1 MKITSRELF
10 LNACSCKKTVRV
22 PIWFMRQ
29 AGRCLPEYRKLRKK
43 YSFMDLVKSP
53 ELAAE
58 VTLQPV
64 KRFGFDAAII
74 FSDILV
80 IPEALGFP
88 YKFDDRKGMKITRQ
102 IHSLKDIERIDPNSV
117 EKIEYVASAIKL
129 AKNELKDNTA
139 LLGFCGSPWTLACYM
154 LEGGGSNDFFTT
166 RRIIRDDK
174 KFIDK
179 LLSKISAAL
188 VRFLNL
194 QISAGV
200 DAVQIFDSLG
210 GILPPHCFD
219 EMSGRW
225 MRRVIHSL
233 KKKVPVIVFSR
244 GIHDNWNSLINTEA
258 NVIGI
263 DWNISI
269 DSARQM
275 LPSSIAIQ
283 GNLDPALLLASPQK
297 AREETKKILSSMKER
312 NGFIF
317 NLGHGVPPSARLD
330 TMESV
335 IDTVRSFK

>member
-117 EKIEYVASAIKL
+117 EKIEYGASAIKL
-129 AKNELKDNTA
+129 AKNELKDYTA
-139 LLGFCGSPWTLACYM
+139 RLGFCGSPWTLACYM
-154 LEGGGSNDFFTT
+154 LECGGSNDFFTT

-188 VRFLNL
+188 VRSLNL